1 MNKSRTIVEDAIDI
15 LKDIGAPIHYLE
27 LTNLLQQK
35 RKISGK
41 TPHLTVRSRIGSD
54 KRFIRIAEG
63 TYALS
68 EWSGYS
74 KARFAKEIAYD
85 ILDKLNSPISA
96 EKLGEEIFK
105 ERTFQGNPRQVAINA
120 IRSDKRFVINSDNDL
135 IRLAKWKNQDINSNT
150 YEKN

>member
-1 MNKSRTIVEDAIDI
+1 MNKSRTIVEDSIEI
-15 LKDIGAPIHYLE
+15 LKDIGEPIHYLE

-35 RKISGK
+35 RKVSGK

-74 KARFAKEIAYD
+74 KARFAKDIAYD
-85 ILDKLNSPISA
+85 ILNNLNSPLPA
-96 EKLGEEIFK
+96 EKLGEEILK
-105 ERTFQGNPRQVAINA
+105 ERTFKGNPKQVAINA
-120 IRSDKRFVINSDNDL
+120 IRFDDRFIFKSDVNL
-135 IRLAKWKNQDINSNT
+135 IFLAKWKNQDNT
-150 YEKN
+150 SKPYETN